1 MGGGR
6 SGENGRRKEGRE
18 REVRGG
24 GGRTE
29 REVEGGGREKRTGK
43 RVSLL

>member
-6 SGENGRRKEGRE
+6 SGKNGRRKEGRE
-18 REVRGG
+18 REVGG

-29 REVEGGGREKRTGK
+29 REVEAGGRGKRTGK